1 MFAAFLFALSY
12 VTSSVVATEIGKNEF
27 SKAKKIGNLSFKTG
41 LTIQLLFGILGVIL
55 TFPMFKIY
63 SIETDLINKYC
74 YILMAIFMFKTLTDV
89 GPFTTLRS
97 L

>member
-1 MFAAFLFALSY
+1 M
-12 VTSSVVATEIGKNEF
+12 
-27 SKAKKIGNLSFKTG
+27 
-41 LTIQLLFGILGVIL
+41 TIQLLFGILGVIL